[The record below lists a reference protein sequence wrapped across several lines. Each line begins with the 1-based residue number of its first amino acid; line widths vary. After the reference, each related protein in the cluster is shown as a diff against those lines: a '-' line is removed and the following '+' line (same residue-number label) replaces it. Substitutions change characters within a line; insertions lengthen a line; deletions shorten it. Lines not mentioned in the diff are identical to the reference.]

1 MRISLII
8 TTYNRPD
15 ALLLV
20 LKSAEVQSLSP
31 LEVIIADDGSD
42 EKTMELIKNFSAQSN
57 LTIIHSF
64 QKDKGFRA
72 AKSRNKAI
80 AKSKGDYIVLID
92 GDMILHPEFIRDH
105 AINSELGCFV
115 QGSRVLLTHSKT
127 SKIIENQKINL
138 IFMDFGK
145 KKKKNSIHSSLL
157 SRYFSVKRNYLKGIK
172 TCNLAFFKKDCI
184 AINGFNNDFECW

>member
-20 LKSAEVQSLSP
+20 LKSIEVQSLSP

-42 EKTMELIKNFSAQSN
+42 EKTMELINNFSAQSN

-92 GDMILHPEFIRDH
+92 GDMILHPEFIRY
-105 AINSELGCFV
+105 NLCEWYEL
-115 QGSRVLLTHSKT
+115 L
-127 SKIIENQKINL
+127 
-138 IFMDFGK
+138 
-145 KKKKNSIHSSLL
+145 
-157 SRYFSVKRNYLKGIK
+157 
-172 TCNLAFFKKDCI
+172 
-184 AINGFNNDFECW
+184 